1 MDCPGCGE
9 EMEVEAHPD
18 MEFEACPGC
27 GGVFLDPGELNA
39 LATGLAG
46 DIEFWSVNAEH
57 PDSHPARECGRCGV
71 PMEKVNVL
79 TLSDLIFDHCPD
91 CGGFYLDRGEVGAMN
106 EGLRELAETPFDRE
120 LRERRDGHLVRVD
133 RVSYVTPPA
142 DFSPARTLT
151 YLETSVYLEPPLG
164 LGLRVK
170 GETWTT
176 RLVSLVGLAQ
186 DVEVG
191 DEAFDDAFRVQA
203 GDPTAAR
210 SLLTEEVRRALLGLK
225 NEGPRVLKGTGH
237 GVELYDDRVSYREG
251 PFDPEDE
258 PAGHEVEERLDAVV
272 DRVVAVAAA
281 LERAR

>member
-9 EMEVEAHPD
+9 EMEVESHPD
-18 MEFEACPGC
+18 VEFERCPGC
-27 GGVFLDPGELNA
+27 GGVYLDPGELNA

-46 DIEFWSVNAEH
+46 DVEYWSVDAEDH
-57 PDSHPARECGRCGV
+57 PDVHGTRVCGRCGT
-71 PMEKVNVL
+71 PMKKVNLL
-79 TLSDLIFDHCPD
+79 TLSDLILDRCPE
-91 CGGFYLDRGEVGAMN
+91 CGGFYLDRGEVGTMN
-106 EGLRELAETPFDRE
+106 EQLRELAETPFDRE

-164 LGLRVK
+164 VGLRVK
-170 GETWTT
+170 GEKWAT
-176 RLVSLVGLAQ
+176 RLASLVGLVQ

-203 GDPTAAR
+203 EDPAAAR
-210 SLLTEEVRRALLGLK
+210 SLLTDEVRSGLLDLK
-225 NEGPRVLKGTGH
+225 NEGPRVLEGTGH
-237 GVELYDDRVSYREG
+237 AVEIYDDRVSYREG
-251 PFDPEDE
+251 PYDPEDA
-258 PAGHEVEERLDAVV
+258 AGHEVEDRLDAVV